1 MVIKGSFYEMK
12 KLNDAPFYDLSV
24 MTKVHE
30 GSEKER
36 EELKIVGYGIPF
48 DSCINRLVD
57 VKLREEVGE
66 YTIPEYLEKYE
77 EIVKLISKDFE

>member
-12 KLNDAPFYDLSV
+12 KLSDAPFYDLSV

-48 DSCINRLVD
+48 DSCIIDL
-57 VKLREEVGE
+57 LM
-66 YTIPEYLEKYE
+66 
-77 EIVKLISKDFE
+77 